1 MKTGVQGSLPQF
13 SLPGMEDRTTANVLD
28 KVHTRERNG

>member
-13 SLPGMEDRTTANVLD
+13 SLPGMEDRTTAHMFD
-28 KVHTRERNG
+28 KMHARKRNG